1 MRKKHRLYNSI
12 FIQAVF
18 IVIGFTLVYLVLS
31 GYLFQKSMKMVA
43 MKEVENK
50 ATIFLSAMETSVR
63 RFVMGKESNRIT
75 ELVEERAKLLENNLN
90 YTIIRVVVQD
100 PQGRILD
107 HTRPEKIGQT
117 HQTDDIQKAITSMRP
132 LVKRQIKTFKL
143 EPGKPEIP
151 VIEVTSPITNRKG
164 DIVATVRIIIDIRRT
179 FELIHEEY
187 WRFTRRV
194 FLGFVLAAILL
205 VLGTLFFLRRR
216 IVSPV
221 LSVAE
226 ASARVASGDLET
238 HLVPRGRD
246 EISNLVQSFNQ
257 MVEGLKQRDQ
267 MRQSLKIAMEV
278 QQNLLPKDNPDF
290 EGLDIAGKSI
300 YCDETGGDYYD
311 FIEFGEYGAG
321 KIGIVLG
328 DVSGHGISSALL
340 MATARA
346 FLRQRSALP
355 GTISKVISDIN
366 RQLTRDVANSGSFMS
381 MFYLI
386 IDKTNKS
393 LQWVRAGHDP
403 AIFYDPTTDKISELK
418 GAGMVLGVDDNCQY
432 GENEKQNLANGQI
445 IILGTDGIWEARNPK
460 GEMFGKEHIYTI
472 IREKANLNAKSILNT
487 IVKSLTKF
495 KENLNI
501 EDDVTLVVIKIL
513 PKF

>member
-1 MRKKHRLYNSI
+1 MIKKHRFYNSI
-12 FIQAVF
+12 FTQAVL
-18 IVIGFTLVYLVLS
+18 IVIGFALVSLLLS
-31 GYLFQKSMKMVA
+31 GYLFQQSMKIVA

-50 ATIFLSAMETSVR
+50 AAIFLSAMENSVR
-63 RFVMGKESNRIT
+63 RFVTDRESKRLT
-75 ELVEERAKLLENNLN
+75 ELIEERAKFLESNLN
-90 YTIIRVVVQD
+90 FTIIRVVVRD

-117 HQTDDIQKAITSMRP
+117 YSTDDFQKVITSGRP
-132 LVKRQIKTFKL
+132 LIKRQIKTLKL

-151 VIEVTSPITNRKG
+151 VIEVIFPFSSRKG
-164 DIVATVRIIIDIRRT
+164 DIVATVKIILDVRRT

-187 WRFTRRV
+187 WRSSRKV
-194 FLGFVLAAILL
+194 FLGFALAAVLM
-205 VLGTLFFLRRR
+205 VLGTLFF
-216 IVSPV
+216 
-221 LSVAE
+221 AE

-238 HLVPRGRD
+238 RLVPRGRN

-257 MVEGLKQRDQ
+257 MVKGLKQRDQ
-267 MRQSLKIAMEV
+267 MRQSLEIAMEV
-278 QQNLLPKDNPDF
+278 QQNLLPKDDPNF

-311 FIEFGEYGAG
+311 FFEFGEYRPG

-355 GTISKVISDIN
+355 GTISQVISDIN
-366 RQLTRDVANSGSFMS
+366 RQLARDVVDSGSFMS
-381 MFYLI
+381 MFYMI

-393 LQWVRAGHDP
+393 LKWVRAGHDP
-403 AIFYDPTTDKISELK
+403 AIFYDPNTDKISELK
-418 GAGMVLGVDDNCQY
+418 GAGMALGVDENWQY
-432 GENEKQNLANGQI
+432 GENEKQNLENGQI
-445 IILGTDGIWEARNPK
+445 IVLGTDGIWEARNPK
-460 GEMFGKEHIYTI
+460 GEMFGKEPIYTT
-472 IREKANLNAKSILNT
+472 IRENANLDAKSILNT
-487 IVKSLTKF
+487 IVESLSKF
-495 KENLNI
+495 RDNLNA

-513 PKF
+513 SKF